1 MKKEIMYRIHGV
13 TKSYLVG
20 KKAMPALKEINFD
33 IRKNEL
39 VAILGTSG
47 CGKSTLLR
55 MLAGFLKPTTG
66 AIYAQHQAITGPGA
80 DRGMVFQSYTLFPWL
95 TVREN
100 VEYGLKELKVPKA
113 EREATVTRYL
123 HDVGLDGFENAYP
136 RELSGGMKQRVAI
149 ARALAINPDSLLLDE
164 PFGALDAQTRS
175 HMQEMMLDVWQKHPK
190 TIVMVTHDIEEA
202 IFMADRIVVM
212 RAHPGSIKQV
222 IDIDLPRDRDIHI
235 KSDPRFIAYKEEILQ
250 LIYEESPAAQR
261 QLMEA

>member
-1 MKKEIMYRIHGV
+1 MEKEIMYRIHGV

-100 VEYGLKELKVPKA
+100 VEYGLKELKVPKS

-136 RELSGGMKQRVAI
+136 RELSG
-149 ARALAINPDSLLLDE
+149 E